1 MNVKLYS
8 RNCAVAVYRILLDR
22 NSDTVYSITIMLDK
36 KLRIILDTNVLYAG
50 LYSSK
55 GASFKVLRAID
66 EGKLRIVLSTA
77 LLFEYEDILMR
88 NQEILNLSNQSIDKV
103 LDNLCL
109 LSDHQK
115 IYYLWRP
122 RLSDPKDDL
131 ILELAVASGTRYVVT
146 HNTVDFRGAEKFGVR
161 SITPKQLLEEKL

>member
-1 MNVKLYS
+1 MP
-8 RNCAVAVYRILLDR
+8 
-22 NSDTVYSITIMLDK
+22 DK

-55 GASFKVLRAID
+55 GASFKILRAIE

-77 LLFEYEDILMR
+77 LLFEYEDVLKR
-88 NQEILNLSNQSIDKV
+88 NQEILNLSDQSVEKL

-109 LSDHQK
+109 LGDHQK

-131 ILELAVASGTRYVVT
+131 VLELAVASGARYVVT
-146 HNTVDFRGAEKFGVR
+146 YNTADFKGAEKFGVR
-161 SITPKQLLEEKL
+161 PITPKELLEEKL